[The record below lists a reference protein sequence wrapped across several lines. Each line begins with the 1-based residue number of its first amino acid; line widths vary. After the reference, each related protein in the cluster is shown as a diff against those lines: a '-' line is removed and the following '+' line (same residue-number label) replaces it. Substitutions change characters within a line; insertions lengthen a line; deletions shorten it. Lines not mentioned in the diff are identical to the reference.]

1 MNVTLPNGVVVEN
14 VPDDITQEELKRR
27 VIAGGIATEKDF
39 LSGPEPDFID
49 QIEETI
55 KGVPAGAIN
64 LGELAALGLISPLG
78 EESELEAR
86 QAIQE
91 TAATLRSPFEADP
104 GSEEAVG
111 RKFGEALGS
120 FVGLGATTLIPG
132 VGIPAAV
139 ALAGGAG
146 AGEASERAR
155 AAGASAE
162 ERATSAV
169 LGTAVGLSEL
179 IPINVLGRLR
189 RGLGEDGLKGII
201 QRVKR
206 AAVAGGAEGA
216 QEAAAGV
223 AQNLIEQ
230 GVYNPEQGAFTDTG
244 EAFGYGAGVGGFVQ
258 GILDL
263 ALPKTRGKG
272 VPDSDETS
280 DASVEETLLLGF
292 NPTVVHTNP
301 DGSVERLTREEAE
314 ARDLNFDD
322 IARANEREA
331 QAIEAEIAAE
341 EERLAAIPDYPGQVP
356 EQVPDQVMEDAQAE
370 AEAIAAEQ
378 EAEQQARVAEQ
389 DEAARKMPVV
399 VDQPDTIEVSPEG
412 VAGTRAQQEAATS
425 EARQQQELEE
435 RQREA
440 LGGIPEDIRAV
451 KEEREAR
458 ELREQ
463 EGDLFPAQRMAAERE
478 GLTSAQARGI
488 PESARPPPVVDEK
501 PETPKQ
507 VTKKFFDDLGIAK
520 KADVRQKL
528 QGQKVND
535 ARLREVLTGYANRK
549 STSNKAKT
557 NINQFLATTPEQG
570 RYAQVPQT
578 GQVAFDFRAKPTRR
592 QEAPTQEAPTQEVST
607 QEAPTQ
613 GEPDVID
620 DRGTQQEPSGV
631 SVQPVGETTGGAQ
644 RPVTTTDTT
653 VGPEGTPTLESR
665 GLGSTEQR
673 VGPAISGTTES
684 GDALAKFID
693 ARKLRR
699 TGTTPTQEVAPAPA
713 LAKVKDDAKA
723 KALEAEDAA
732 IDAAKKKEAERVK
745 KAKAAEEKKK
755 KADVAKRRAAKKK
768 AEEQRKADVAK
779 LQGESSFQEA
789 KAERKRRVEK
799 RFNELKTRFA
809 PKNKAE
815 EKNLRNRARREIAEE
830 DSMSLPNVQYNSD
843 LDEALSADAVA
854 MLKEGDLKGAL
865 ESIATTIEN
874 TTLARHAKN
883 LIKYVGDTR
892 IVVVPRK
899 PSDAVSRLYRER
911 LDDNPNVVG
920 LFVFDNRINELNNV
934 ILLDENIGLTPAN
947 VLHEMTHAATYAT
960 IQNKSHPIRNQ
971 LNAIFETVR
980 DSLSDVYGF
989 TNLDEFV
996 AEAYSNP
1003 EFQQKLATIRLK
1015 GDKVTVWQ
1023 KVKNIFGN
1031 FIRMLQGKSKVP
1043 VNSVPADTAVN
1054 RMIDDILAPW
1064 AGSRGAGTLYNKVSM
1079 GRAKEFLNDAVTSIP
1094 AFDKDSEATLTEKL
1108 LGSFPV
1114 SAKRFA
1120 LSLLDLNAIV
1130 RMSSE
1135 RIPRAEDLL
1144 NIIRK
1149 QSGEVNTMLDKA
1161 ETLFK
1166 DVGAWSSNNQEKASA
1181 LTKLMGRSTL
1191 LRVDPSLDATTAR
1204 KRYDNEKFDAWKDMQ
1219 SEWNGLGK
1227 EGQTY
1232 YKRWRTA
1239 YRTMYDDI
1247 VNVLDNRL
1255 KGEGVNAKA
1264 RKTVVN
1270 ELYQKM
1276 ISNGVI
1282 DPYFPLIRQ
1291 GKVWLEY
1298 NAIDPENGNVEY
1310 YLEAFETKAERKKAI
1325 QQIKE
1330 HWTNPEPRY
1339 KSVVEA
1345 QIKAAKQ
1352 NPENKGKS
1360 EAEIIKA
1367 LSKVNSFSDPS
1378 KASYQN
1384 APPASF
1390 VNDVLQ
1396 ILQINKVE
1404 ESTQEDIMRLYLDAL
1419 PERSF
1424 AQSFRNRKDR
1434 RGFMGDVTPTERQVP
1449 AGDMFKAYRDRAYNI
1464 SHQVARVKYGAEINA
1479 FQKMISEERDKL
1491 RKATGVRPEE
1501 ERDLTSLYLDE
1512 LEARAQW
1519 AANPVVQ
1526 NWAKVATGVGF
1537 NATLGLNLSSAM
1549 VNLSQLP
1556 MVTLPYLGGQY
1567 GFREATKAM
1576 GRASKLFMASG
1587 RVRNVDSYG
1596 VEVGKDVQSKQGA
1609 LWSLDNYDFSD
1620 PNLNPEIKRYETLVK
1635 VASEQG
1641 QLNRSIAYDIL
1652 DLGDITN
1659 PMAKINAVTGFF
1671 FHHGE
1676 RMNRQISMAAAYDL
1690 ALNKMKS
1697 DGRKI
1702 DEAARQEAAIEAINV
1717 TEMTN
1722 GGIAAASAPR
1732 FAQDGLGKVVFLFKR
1747 YASAMYFML
1756 GSLAHRSIKGSDKDR
1771 AMARRQL
1778 AGVFGGA
1785 GIVAGI
1791 QGLPL
1796 FGVLAMTHDLFK
1808 EDDEEDFETSVRQY
1822 FGEGMYGGLGNYLF
1836 GVDVA
1841 SRMGLSNLVFRD
1853 RLIEKDQSILWTTA
1867 EMLGGPV
1874 VGTALQVERGFD
1886 QIADGNV
1893 ARGVETAMPAAI
1905 RNVIKSTRFAEEGAK
1920 TQRGDPIVEDI
1931 GPGHIFA
1938 QAVGF
1943 APAEY
1948 TLQLQK
1954 NAQIKKIDRA
1964 VNEERTKLLKKYY
1977 VALRNGDGL
1986 TMSELLDDM
1995 VDFNGRHPIVAITPD
2010 TIKRSMK
2017 QHMRTTSTM
2026 YHGITVSPRRRAEA
2040 LDFVSDY
2047 DQTPNVWYDIAENF

>member
-1 MNVTLPNGVVVEN
+1 MPIYEIEAPDGRIYEIEGPKGATLEQLVNVIREN
-14 VPDDITQEELKRR
+14 EQSETPT
-27 VIAGGIATEKDF
+27 
-39 LSGPEPDFID
+39 GPEPDFID
-49 QIEETI
+49 QIEEMI
-55 KGVPAGAIN
+55 KGVPSGIVG

-91 TAATLRSPFEADP
+91 TAAALRSPFEADP

-162 ERATSAV
+162 ERATSAA
-169 LGTAVGLSEL
+169 LGTVVGLSEL

-189 RGLGEDGLKGII
+189 RGLGDEGLKGIM

-216 QEAAAGV
+216 QEAAAGI
-223 AQNLIEQ
+223 AQNLIEA

-263 ALPKTRGKG
+263 ALPKTRGRG
-272 VPDSDETS
+272 APDPEETS
-280 DASVEETLLLGF
+280 DDSVEETLALGF
-292 NPTVVHTNP
+292 DPAATITFE
-301 DGSVERLTREEAE
+301 DGSTAQVTRSEAE
-314 ARDLNFDD
+314 ELGLDFD
-322 IARANEREA
+322 AVVRANELQAEA
-331 QAIEAEIAAE
+331 IAEDEA
-341 EERLAAIPDYPGQVP
+341 RRAAIPDFPGQ
-356 EQVPDQVMEDAQAE
+356 QVPDQVMEDALAQAE
-370 AEAIAAEQ
+370 VLEATRLAEQ
-378 EAEQQARVAEQ
+378 EA
-389 DEAARKMPVV
+389 AARKMPVV
-399 VDQPDTIEVSPEG
+399 VEQDRTPDSEVLEVSPEG
-412 VAGTRAQQEAATS
+412 EVGAVGTFLTTA
-425 EARQQQELEE
+425 
-435 RQREA
+435 QREELSRREQSA
-440 LGGIPEDIRAV
+440 LDRELDRVPEDIRVA

-458 ELREQ
+458 KFREQ
-463 EGDLFPAQRMAAERE
+463 EGDLFAAERMAAEQE
-478 GLTSAQARGI
+478 GLTAAQRRAI
-488 PESARPPPVVDEK
+488 PESARPAVDEK

-507 VTKKFFDDLGIAK
+507 VTKKFFDDLGIAPS
-520 KADVRQKL
+520 ADIRRQI
-528 QGQKVND
+528 QGEKVND
-535 ARLREVLTGYANRK
+535 AQLREKLVGYANLK
-549 STSNKAKT
+549 STPNKAKT
-557 NINQFLATTPEQG
+557 NINQFLDTTPEEG
-570 RYAQVPQT
+570 RYAQVQQT
-578 GQVAFDFRAKPTRR
+578 GQLVFNFRAKPTPR
-592 QEAPTQEAPTQEVST
+592 QEAPI
-607 QEAPTQ
+607 Q
-613 GEPDVID
+613 GEPDVSD

-631 SVQPVGETTGGAQ
+631 SIPDTGRVAEGELQPASDTAPAVSAEGVTAP
-644 RPVTTTDTT
+644 PV
-653 VGPEGTPTLESR
+653 R
-665 GLGSTEQR
+665 GLGDAGQR
-673 VGPAISGTTES
+673 AGTFAFGTTGL
-684 GDALAKFID
+684 GDTLAKKI
-693 ARKLRR
+693 R
-699 TGTTPTQEVAPAPA
+699 EVREVRV
-713 LAKVKDDAKA
+713 AKEAKKVEDDAKA
-723 KALEAEDAA
+723 KALEAEDRQRAE
-732 IDAAKKKEAERVK
+732 AKKKAAERAKRAKAKEEEVK
-745 KAKAAEEKKK
+745 KVEA
-755 KADVAKRRAAKKK
+755 AKRRAAKKK
-768 AEEQRKADVAK
+768 VEEQRKADVAK
-779 LQGESSFQEA
+779 LQGQSDFEDS
-789 KAERKRRVEK
+789 KAERKRLVEE
-799 RFNELKTRFA
+799 RYNELKTRFA
-809 PKNKAE
+809 PKNEAE
-815 EKNLRNRARREIAEE
+815 EKNLRTRARREIAEE
-830 DSMSLPNVQYNSD
+830 GGMSLFNVQYNPD
-843 LDEALSADAVA
+843 LDEALGADTVA

-865 ESIATTIEN
+865 ESIAKTIED

-883 LIKYVGDTR
+883 LAKYVGDTR
-892 IVVVPRK
+892 IVVVPRS
-899 PSDAVSRLYRER
+899 PSDATGRLYRGR
-911 LDDNPNVVG
+911 LDDEPNSTG
-920 LFVFDNRINELNNV
+920 MFLFDDKIAELNNV
-934 ILLDENIGLTPAN
+934 IVVDETLGLTPAN
-947 VLHEMTHAATYAT
+947 VLHEMTHAATHAT
-960 IQNKSHPIRNQ
+960 IQNKSNPIRNQ

-1023 KVKNIFGN
+1023 KIKNIFGN
-1031 FIRMLQGKSKVP
+1031 FIRRLQGKDTVAIDTI
-1043 VNSVPADTAVN
+1043 PADTTVN

-1064 AGSRGAGTLYNKVSM
+1064 AGSRGAGTLYNRVSM

-1094 AFDKDSEATLTEKL
+1094 AFDKDSEATLKERL
-1108 LGSFPV
+1108 LASFPV
-1114 SAKRFA
+1114 GAKRFA

-1130 RMSSE
+1130 KMSSE
-1135 RIPRAEDLL
+1135 RIPKAKDLL
-1144 NIIRK
+1144 DIIRK

-1161 ETLFK
+1161 EALYK
-1166 DVGAWSSNNQEKASA
+1166 DVGEWSSNNQEKASA

-1191 LRVDPSLDATTAR
+1191 LRVDPSLTKEQA
-1204 KRYDNEKFDAWKDMQ
+1204 KKKYIQKDRNGRILDDEEFKVWESMQ
-1219 SEWNGLGK
+1219 PEWNGLGQ

-1239 YRTMYDDI
+1239 YRSMYDEI
-1247 VNVLDNRL
+1247 VNVLDSRL
-1255 KGEGVNAKA
+1255 KEDGVNPQA
-1264 RKTVVN
+1264 RKTAVN
-1270 ELYQKM
+1270 ELYRKLTD
-1276 ISNGVI
+1276 NGII

-1298 NAIDPENGNVEY
+1298 NAVDPETGNVEY
-1310 YLEAFETKAERKKAI
+1310 YVEAFETKAERKKAMR
-1325 QQIKE
+1325 QIKE
-1330 HWTNPEPRY
+1330 HWTNPEPKY
-1339 KSVVEA
+1339 KSVIEA
-1345 QIKAAKQ
+1345 EIKAAKQ
-1352 NPENKGKS
+1352 NPDNKGKS
-1360 EAEIIKA
+1360 QADIIQSV
-1367 LSKVNSFSDPS
+1367 SKISEFSDIS
-1378 KASYQN
+1378 KASYKN

-1390 VNDVLQ
+1390 VNDVLGVLNSSGASEQ
-1396 ILQINKVE
+1396 
-1404 ESTQEDIMRLYLDAL
+1404 TQEDIMRLYLDAL

-1434 RGFMGDVTPTERQVP
+1434 RGFMGDVTPLDRQVP

-1464 SHQVARVKYGAEINA
+1464 SHQVARVKYGAQINA
-1479 FQKMISEERDKL
+1479 FQAMLNEEKGNL
-1491 RKATGVRPEE
+1491 KRKDIPQEE
-1501 ERDLTSLYLDE
+1501 KALNELYIEE

-1526 NWAKVATGVGF
+1526 NWAKVATGMGF
-1537 NATLGLNLSSAM
+1537 NATLGLNLSSAL

-1587 RVRNVDSYG
+1587 RVRGVDSYG
-1596 VEVGKDVQSKQGA
+1596 VEVGKDIQSKQGA

-1620 PNLNPEIKRYETLVK
+1620 PNLDPEIKRYETLVK

-1756 GSLAHRSIKGSDKDR
+1756 GSLAYRSIKGSDADR

-1785 GIVAGI
+1785 GLVAGI

-1796 FGVLAMTHDLFK
+1796 FGVLAMMHDLFK

-1886 QIADGNV
+1886 QIADGEV
-1893 ARGVETAMPAAI
+1893 ARGIETAMPAAI
-1905 RNVIKSTRFAEEGAK
+1905 RNILKSRRFATEGAE
-1920 TQRGDPIVEDI
+1920 TLRGDPIVEDI

-1943 APAEY
+1943 APADY

-1977 VALRNGDGL
+1977 VALRNADGL
-1986 TMSELLDDM
+1986 TMSEIAKDI
-1995 VDFNGRHPIVAITPD
+1995 VDFNSRHPVVAITPK
-2010 TIKRSMK
+2010 TIRRSMK
-2017 QHMRTTSTM
+2017 QHMRTTAKM

-2040 LDFVSDY
+2040 LDFVSEY
-2047 DQTPNVWYDIAENF
+2047 DETPNVWYDIAENF

>member
-1 MNVTLPNGVVVEN
+1 MNVTLPNGVVVKN

-27 VIAGGIATEKDF
+27 VIAGGIATEEDF

-49 QIEETI
+49 QIEEAI
-55 KGVPAGAIN
+55 KGVPAGAIG

-91 TAATLRSPFEADP
+91 TAAALRSPFEADP

-162 ERATSAV
+162 ERATSAA
-169 LGTAVGLSEL
+169 LGTVVGLSEL

-189 RGLGEDGLKGII
+189 RGLGDEGLKGIM

-216 QEAAAGV
+216 QEAAAGI
-223 AQNLIEQ
+223 AQNLIEA

-263 ALPKTRGKG
+263 ALPKTRGRG
-272 VPDSDETS
+272 APDPEETS
-280 DASVEETLLLGF
+280 DDSVEETLALGF
-292 NPTVVHTNP
+292 EPTVLHTYP
-301 DGSVERLTREEAE
+301 DGSVEELTRDQAE
-314 ARDLNFDD
+314 AQDLNFDD
-322 IARANEREA
+322 IARANELQA

-341 EERLAAIPDYPGQVP
+341 EERIAAIPDFPGQ
-356 EQVPDQVMEDAQAE
+356 QVPDQVIEDALAQAE
-370 AEAIAAEQ
+370 VLEATRLAEQ
-378 EAEQQARVAEQ
+378 EA
-389 DEAARKMPVV
+389 AARKMPVV
-399 VDQPDTIEVSPEG
+399 VEQDRTPDSEVLEVSPEG
-412 VAGTRAQQEAATS
+412 EVGAVGTFLTTA
-425 EARQQQELEE
+425 
-435 RQREA
+435 QREELSRREQSA
-440 LGGIPEDIRAV
+440 LDRDLDRVPENVRAA

-458 ELREQ
+458 EFREQ
-463 EGDLFPAQRMAAERE
+463 EGDLFAAERMAAERQ
-478 GLTSAQARGI
+478 GLTAAQRRAI
-488 PESARPPPVVDEK
+488 PESARPAVDEK

-507 VTKKFFDDLGIAK
+507 VTKKFFDDLGIAPS
-520 KADVRQKL
+520 ADIRRQI
-528 QGQKVND
+528 QGEKVND
-535 ARLREVLTGYANRK
+535 AQLREKLVSYANLK
-549 STSNKAKT
+549 STPNKAKT
-557 NINQFLATTPEQG
+557 NINQFLDTTPEEG

-578 GQVAFDFRAKPTRR
+578 GQLVFNFRAKPTP
-592 QEAPTQEAPTQEVST
+592 QQKV
-607 QEAPTQ
+607 PTQ
-613 GEPDVID
+613 GEPDVSD

-631 SVQPVGETTGGAQ
+631 SVPDTGRVAEGELQPASDTAPAVSAEGVTAP
-644 RPVTTTDTT
+644 PV
-653 VGPEGTPTLESR
+653 R
-665 GLGSTEQR
+665 GLGDAGQR
-673 VGPAISGTTES
+673 AGTVAFGTTGLGS
-684 GDALAKFID
+684 ALANFRSARISRAELQAAKEAAEKATQKID
-693 ARKLRR
+693 AETK
-699 TGTTPTQEVAPAPA
+699 A
-713 LAKVKDDAKA
+713 LA
-723 KALEAEDAA
+723 AEDRQRAE
-732 IDAAKKKEAERVK
+732 AKKKAVER
-745 KAKAAEEKKK
+745 AKRAKVAAEEKRKVD
-755 KADVAKRRAAKKK
+755 AAKRRAAKKK
-768 AEEQRKADVAK
+768 VEEQRKADVAK
-779 LQGESSFQEA
+779 LQGQSDFEDS
-789 KAERKRRVEK
+789 KAERKRLVEE
-799 RFNELKTRFA
+799 RYNELKTRFA
-809 PKNKAE
+809 PKNEAE
-815 EKNLRNRARREIAEE
+815 EKNLRTRARREIAEE
-830 DSMSLPNVQYNSD
+830 GGMSLFNVQYNPD
-843 LDEALSADAVA
+843 LDEALGADTVA

-865 ESIATTIEN
+865 ESIAKTIED

-883 LIKYVGDTR
+883 LAKYVGDTR
-892 IVVVPRK
+892 IVVVPRN
-899 PSDAVSRLYRER
+899 PSDATGRLYRGR
-911 LDDNPNVVG
+911 LDDEPNSTG
-920 LFVFDNRINELNNV
+920 MFLFDDKIAELNNV
-934 ILLDENIGLTPAN
+934 IVVDETLGLTPAN
-947 VLHEMTHAATYAT
+947 VLHEMTHAATHAT
-960 IQNKSHPIRNQ
+960 IQNKSHPVRNQ

-1023 KVKNIFGN
+1023 KIKNIFGN
-1031 FIRMLQGKSKVP
+1031 FIRRLQGKDTVAIDTI
-1043 VNSVPADTAVN
+1043 PADTTVN

-1108 LGSFPV
+1108 LSSVPV

-1135 RIPRAEDLL
+1135 RIPKAKDLL
-1144 NIIRK
+1144 DIIRK

-1161 ETLFK
+1161 ETLYK

-1191 LRVDPSLDATTAR
+1191 LRVDPSLDATAA
-1204 KRYDNEKFDAWKDMQ
+1204 KKKYDAEKFDAWKDMQ
-1219 SEWNGLGK
+1219 SEWNGLGQ

-1239 YRTMYDDI
+1239 YRSMYDDI
-1247 VNVLDNRL
+1247 VNVLDSRL
-1255 KGEGVNAKA
+1255 KEEVVNPQA
-1264 RKTVVN
+1264 RKRVVN
-1270 ELYQKM
+1270 ELYRKLTD
-1276 ISNGVI
+1276 NGII

-1298 NAIDPENGNVEY
+1298 NAVDPETGNVEY
-1310 YLEAFETKAERKKAI
+1310 YVEAFETNAERKKAMR
-1325 QQIKE
+1325 QIRE
-1330 HWTNPEPRY
+1330 HWTNPAPRY

-1352 NPENKGKS
+1352 NPDNKGKS
-1360 EAEIIKA
+1360 QAEIIKG
-1367 LSKVNSFSDPS
+1367 LSRVNQFSDIS
-1378 KASYQN
+1378 KASYKN

-1390 VNDVLQ
+1390 VNDVLKT
-1396 ILQINKVE
+1396 LQANGVAE
-1404 ESTQEDIMRLYLDAL
+1404 NAQEDIMRLYLDAL

-1479 FQKMISEERDKL
+1479 FQTMLNQEKEELGTKGIPQEE
-1491 RKATGVRPEE
+1491 KALNE
-1501 ERDLTSLYLDE
+1501 LYIEE

-1526 NWAKVATGVGF
+1526 NWAKVATGIGF
-1537 NATLGLNLSSAM
+1537 NATLGLNLSSAL

-1587 RVRNVDSYG
+1587 RVRGVDSYG
-1596 VEVGKDVQSKQGA
+1596 VEVGKDIQSKQGA

-1620 PNLNPEIKRYETLVK
+1620 PNLDPEIKRYETLVK

-1732 FAQDGLGKVVFLFKR
+1732 FAQDGPGKVVFLFKR

-1756 GSLAHRSIKGSDKDR
+1756 GSLAYRSIKGSDADR

-1874 VGTALQVERGFD
+1874 IGTALQVERGFD

-1893 ARGVETAMPAAI
+1893 ARGIETAMPAAI
-1905 RNVIKSTRFAEEGAK
+1905 RNVLKSGRFATEGAE
-1920 TQRGDPIVEDI
+1920 TLRGDPIIEDI

-1943 APAEY
+1943 APADY

-1954 NAQIKKIDRA
+1954 NAQVKKIDRA

-1977 VALRNGDGL
+1977 VALRNADGL
-1986 TMSELLDDM
+1986 TMSELLEDM
-1995 VDFNGRHPIVAITPD
+1995 ADFNSRHPTVAITPK

-2017 QHMRTTSTM
+2017 QHMRTTAKM

-2040 LDFVSDY
+2040 LDFVSEY
-2047 DQTPNVWYDIAENF
+2047 DETPNVWYDIAENF

>member
-1 MNVTLPNGVVVEN
+1 
-14 VPDDITQEELKRR
+14 
-27 VIAGGIATEKDF
+27 
-39 LSGPEPDFID
+39 
-49 QIEETI
+49 
-55 KGVPAGAIN
+55 
-64 LGELAALGLISPLG
+64 
-78 EESELEAR
+78 
-86 QAIQE
+86 
-91 TAATLRSPFEADP
+91 
-104 GSEEAVG
+104 
-111 RKFGEALGS
+111 
-120 FVGLGATTLIPG
+120 
-132 VGIPAAV
+132 
-139 ALAGGAG
+139 
-146 AGEASERAR
+146 
-155 AAGASAE
+155 
-162 ERATSAV
+162 
-169 LGTAVGLSEL
+169 
-179 IPINVLGRLR
+179 
-189 RGLGEDGLKGII
+189 
-201 QRVKR
+201 
-206 AAVAGGAEGA
+206 
-216 QEAAAGV
+216 
-223 AQNLIEQ
+223 
-230 GVYNPEQGAFTDTG
+230 FTDTG

-263 ALPKTRGKG
+263 ALPKTRGRG
-272 VPDSDETS
+272 APDPEETS
-280 DASVEETLLLGF
+280 DDSVEETLALGF
-292 NPTVVHTNP
+292 EPTVLHTYP
-301 DGSVERLTREEAE
+301 DGSVEELTRDQAE
-314 ARDLNFDD
+314 AQDLNFDD
-322 IARANEREA
+322 IARANELQA

-341 EERLAAIPDYPGQVP
+341 EERIAAIPDFPGQ
-356 EQVPDQVMEDAQAE
+356 QVPDQVIEDALAQAE
-370 AEAIAAEQ
+370 VLEATRLAEQ
-378 EAEQQARVAEQ
+378 EA
-389 DEAARKMPVV
+389 AARKMPVV
-399 VDQPDTIEVSPEG
+399 VEQDRTPDSEVLEVSPEG
-412 VAGTRAQQEAATS
+412 EVGAVGTFLTTA
-425 EARQQQELEE
+425 
-435 RQREA
+435 QREELSRREQSA
-440 LGGIPEDIRAV
+440 LDRDLDRVPENVRAA

-458 ELREQ
+458 EFREQ
-463 EGDLFPAQRMAAERE
+463 EGDLFAAERMAAERQ
-478 GLTSAQARGI
+478 GLTAAQRRAI
-488 PESARPPPVVDEK
+488 PESARPAVDEK

-507 VTKKFFDDLGIAK
+507 VTKKFFDDLGIAPS
-520 KADVRQKL
+520 ADIRRQI
-528 QGQKVND
+528 QGEKVND
-535 ARLREVLTGYANRK
+535 AQLREKLVSYANLK
-549 STSNKAKT
+549 STPNKAKT
-557 NINQFLATTPEQG
+557 NINQFLDTTPEEG

-578 GQVAFDFRAKPTRR
+578 GQLVFNFRAKPTP
-592 QEAPTQEAPTQEVST
+592 QQKV
-607 QEAPTQ
+607 PTQ
-613 GEPDVID
+613 GEPDVSD

-631 SVQPVGETTGGAQ
+631 SVPDTGRVAEGELQPASDTAPAVSAEGVTAP
-644 RPVTTTDTT
+644 PV
-653 VGPEGTPTLESR
+653 R
-665 GLGSTEQR
+665 GLGDAGQR
-673 VGPAISGTTES
+673 AGTVAFGTTGLGS
-684 GDALAKFID
+684 ALANFRSARISRAELQAAKEAAEKATQKID
-693 ARKLRR
+693 AETK
-699 TGTTPTQEVAPAPA
+699 A
-713 LAKVKDDAKA
+713 LA
-723 KALEAEDAA
+723 AEDRQRAE
-732 IDAAKKKEAERVK
+732 AKKKAVER
-745 KAKAAEEKKK
+745 AKRAKVAAEEKRKVD
-755 KADVAKRRAAKKK
+755 AAKRRAAKKK
-768 AEEQRKADVAK
+768 VEEQRKADVAK
-779 LQGESSFQEA
+779 LQGQSDFEDS
-789 KAERKRRVEK
+789 KAERKRLVEE
-799 RFNELKTRFA
+799 RYNELKTRFA
-809 PKNKAE
+809 PKNEAE
-815 EKNLRNRARREIAEE
+815 EKNLRTRARREIAEE
-830 DSMSLPNVQYNSD
+830 GGMSLFNVQYNPD
-843 LDEALSADAVA
+843 LDEALGADTVA

-865 ESIATTIEN
+865 ESIAKTIED

-883 LIKYVGDTR
+883 LAKYVGDTR
-892 IVVVPRK
+892 IVVVPRN
-899 PSDAVSRLYRER
+899 PSDATGRLYRGR
-911 LDDNPNVVG
+911 LDDEPNSTG
-920 LFVFDNRINELNNV
+920 MFLFDDKIAELNNV
-934 ILLDENIGLTPAN
+934 IVVDETLGLTPAN
-947 VLHEMTHAATYAT
+947 VLHEMTHAATHAT
-960 IQNKSHPIRNQ
+960 IQNKSHPVRNQ

-1023 KVKNIFGN
+1023 KIKNIFGN
-1031 FIRMLQGKSKVP
+1031 FIRRLQGKDTVAIDTI
-1043 VNSVPADTAVN
+1043 PADTTVN

-1108 LGSFPV
+1108 LSSVPV

-1135 RIPRAEDLL
+1135 RIPKAKDLL
-1144 NIIRK
+1144 DIIRK

-1161 ETLFK
+1161 ETLYK

-1191 LRVDPSLDATTAR
+1191 LRVDPSLDATAA
-1204 KRYDNEKFDAWKDMQ
+1204 KKKYDAEKFDAWKDMQ
-1219 SEWNGLGK
+1219 SEWNGLGQ

-1239 YRTMYDDI
+1239 YRSMYDDI
-1247 VNVLDNRL
+1247 VNVLDSRL
-1255 KGEGVNAKA
+1255 KEEVVNPQA
-1264 RKTVVN
+1264 RKRVVN
-1270 ELYQKM
+1270 ELYRKLTD
-1276 ISNGVI
+1276 NGII

-1298 NAIDPENGNVEY
+1298 NAVDPETGNVEY
-1310 YLEAFETKAERKKAI
+1310 YVEAFETNAERKKAMR
-1325 QQIKE
+1325 QIRE
-1330 HWTNPEPRY
+1330 HWTNPAPRY

-1352 NPENKGKS
+1352 NPDNKGKS
-1360 EAEIIKA
+1360 QAEIIKG
-1367 LSKVNSFSDPS
+1367 LSRVNQFSDIS
-1378 KASYQN
+1378 KASYKN

-1390 VNDVLQ
+1390 VNDVLKT
-1396 ILQINKVE
+1396 LQANGVAE
-1404 ESTQEDIMRLYLDAL
+1404 NAQEDIMRLYLDAL

-1479 FQKMISEERDKL
+1479 FQTMLNQEKEELGTKGIPQEE
-1491 RKATGVRPEE
+1491 KALNE
-1501 ERDLTSLYLDE
+1501 LYIEE

-1526 NWAKVATGVGF
+1526 NWAKVATGIGF
-1537 NATLGLNLSSAM
+1537 NATLGLNLSSAL

-1587 RVRNVDSYG
+1587 RVRGVDSYG
-1596 VEVGKDVQSKQGA
+1596 VEVGKDIQSKQGA

-1620 PNLNPEIKRYETLVK
+1620 PNLDPEIKRYETLVK

-1732 FAQDGLGKVVFLFKR
+1732 FAQDGPGKVVFLFKR

-1756 GSLAHRSIKGSDKDR
+1756 GSLAYRSIKGSDADR

-1841 SRMGLSNLVFRD
+1841 SRM
-1853 RLIEKDQSILWTTA
+1853 
-1867 EMLGGPV
+1867 
-1874 VGTALQVERGFD
+1874 
-1886 QIADGNV
+1886 
-1893 ARGVETAMPAAI
+1893 
-1905 RNVIKSTRFAEEGAK
+1905 
-1920 TQRGDPIVEDI
+1920 
-1931 GPGHIFA
+1931 
-1938 QAVGF
+1938 
-1943 APAEY
+1943 
-1948 TLQLQK
+1948 
-1954 NAQIKKIDRA
+1954 
-1964 VNEERTKLLKKYY
+1964 
-1977 VALRNGDGL
+1977 
-1986 TMSELLDDM
+1986 
-1995 VDFNGRHPIVAITPD
+1995 
-2010 TIKRSMK
+2010 
-2017 QHMRTTSTM
+2017 
-2026 YHGITVSPRRRAEA
+2026 
-2040 LDFVSDY
+2040 
-2047 DQTPNVWYDIAENF
+2047 

>member
-1 MNVTLPNGVVVEN
+1 MATIRELGEALVKADRAGDVEGAQILANEIRRLQGVSE
-14 VPDDITQEELKRR
+14 PKL
-27 VIAGGIATEKDF
+27 
-39 LSGPEPDFID
+39 PEPDFID
-49 QIEETI
+49 QIEEAI
-55 KGVPAGAIN
+55 KGVPAGAIG

-91 TAATLRSPFEADP
+91 TAAALRSPFEADP

-120 FVGLGATTLIPG
+120 FVPLVATGFIPG
-132 VGIPAAV
+132 VGLPAVGAI
-139 ALAGGAG
+139 AAGAG

-155 AAGASAE
+155 AADASAG
-162 ERATSAV
+162 ERAAATALGAV
-169 LGTAVGLSEL
+169 VGLSEL
-179 IPINVLGRLR
+179 LPVDRIVKLR
-189 RGLGEDGLKGII
+189 RAIGADGLKGVLE
-201 QRVKR
+201 RVKR
-206 AAVAGGAEGA
+206 AGVAGGVEGA
-216 QEAAAGV
+216 QEAAAGI
-223 AQNLIEQ
+223 AQNLIEA

-263 ALPKTRGKG
+263 ALPRTRGKE
-272 VPDSDETS
+272 PPKSDETS
-280 DASVEETLLLGF
+280 DASVEETLALGF
-292 NPTVVHTNP
+292 DPAATITFE
-301 DGSVERLTREEAE
+301 DGSTAQVTRSEAE
-314 ARDLNFDD
+314 ELGLDFD
-322 IARANEREA
+322 AVVRANELQAEA
-331 QAIEAEIAAE
+331 IAE
-341 EERLAAIPDYPGQVP
+341 EEARRAAIPDFPGQ
-356 EQVPDQVMEDAQAE
+356 QVPDQVMEDALAQAAALQADREGEE
-370 AEAIAAEQ
+370 AARLSEQ
-378 EAEQQARVAEQ
+378 I
-389 DEAARKMPVV
+389 EAARKMPVV
-399 VDQPDTIEVSPEG
+399 VEQPDTLEVSPEG
-412 VAGTRAQQEAATS
+412 VAGTRAQQEAIADAARQEQVR
-425 EARQQQELEE
+425 EAR
-435 RQREA
+435 RREA
-440 LGGIPEDIRAV
+440 LGAIPDDISGA
-451 KEEREAR
+451 KGERESR
-458 ELREQ
+458 EFREQ
-463 EGDLFPAQRMAAERE
+463 EGDLFAAERMAAERE
-478 GLTSAQARGI
+478 GLTAAQRRAI
-488 PESARPPPVVDEK
+488 PESARPAVDEK

-507 VTKKFFDDLGIAK
+507 VTKKFFDDLGIAPS
-520 KADVRQKL
+520 ADIRRQI
-528 QGQKVND
+528 QGEKVND
-535 ARLREVLTGYANRK
+535 AQLREKLVGYANLK
-549 STSNKAKT
+549 STPNKAKT
-557 NINQFLATTPEQG
+557 SINQFLATTREQG
-570 RYAQVPQT
+570 RYVQVPET
-578 GQVAFDFRAKPTRR
+578 GQIAFNFRAKPKRR
-592 QEAPTQEAPTQEVST
+592 EQVDVS
-607 QEAPTQ
+607 
-613 GEPDVID
+613 D

-631 SVQPVGETTGGAQ
+631 SVSDTRRVAKGQSQPDSDAAAAISAEGVTAP
-644 RPVTTTDTT
+644 PV
-653 VGPEGTPTLESR
+653 R
-665 GLGSTEQR
+665 GLGDAGQR
-673 VGPAISGTTES
+673 AGTFAFGTTGS
-684 GDALAKFID
+684 RDPLADFIK
-693 ARKLRR
+693 ARGVRQA
-699 TGTTPTQEVAPAPA
+699 GATQEVTPTPAPV
-713 LAKVKDDAKA
+713 KVKDDAKA

-732 IDAAKKKEAERVK
+732 RAEAKKKAAERAKRAKAKEEEVK
-745 KAKAAEEKKK
+745 KVEA
-755 KADVAKRRAAKKK
+755 AKRRAAKKK
-768 AEEQRKADVAK
+768 VEEQRKADVAK
-779 LQGESSFQEA
+779 LQGQSDFEDS
-789 KAERKRRVEK
+789 KAERKRLVEE
-799 RFNELKTRFA
+799 RYNELKTRFA
-809 PKNKAE
+809 PKNEAE
-815 EKNLRNRARREIAEE
+815 EKNLRTRARREIAEE
-830 DSMSLPNVQYNSD
+830 GGMSLFNVQYNPD
-843 LDEALSADAVA
+843 LDEALGADTVA

-865 ESIATTIEN
+865 ESIAKTIQD

-883 LIKYVGDTR
+883 LVKYVGDTR
-892 IVVVPRK
+892 IVVVPRS
-899 PSDAVSRLYRER
+899 PSDATGRLYRGR
-911 LDDNPNVVG
+911 LDDEPNSTG
-920 LFVFDNRINELNNV
+920 MFLFDDKIAELNNV
-934 ILLDENIGLTPAN
+934 IVVDETLGLTPAN
-947 VLHEMTHAATYAT
+947 ILHEMTHAATHAT
-960 IQNKSHPIRNQ
+960 IQNKSNPIRNQ

-1023 KVKNIFGN
+1023 KIKNIFGN
-1031 FIRMLQGKSKVP
+1031 FIRRLQGKDTVEIDTI
-1043 VNSVPADTAVN
+1043 PADTTVN

-1064 AGSRGAGTLYNKVSM
+1064 AGSRGAGTLYNRVSM
-1079 GRAKEFLNDAVTSIP
+1079 GRAREFLNDAVTSIP
-1094 AFDKDSEATLTEKL
+1094 AFDKDSEATLKERL
-1108 LGSFPV
+1108 LASFPV
-1114 SAKRFA
+1114 GAKRFA

-1130 RMSSE
+1130 KMSSE
-1135 RIPRAEDLL
+1135 RIPKAKDLL
-1144 NIIRK
+1144 DIIRK

-1161 ETLFK
+1161 EALYK

-1191 LRVDPSLDATTAR
+1191 LRVDPSLDATAA
-1204 KRYDNEKFDAWKDMQ
+1204 KKKYDAEKFDAWKDMQ
-1219 SEWNGLGK
+1219 SEWNGLGQ

-1239 YRTMYDDI
+1239 YRSMYDDI
-1247 VNVLDNRL
+1247 VNVLDSRL
-1255 KGEGVNAKA
+1255 KEEVVNPQA
-1264 RKTVVN
+1264 RKRVVN
-1270 ELYQKM
+1270 ELYRKLTD
-1276 ISNGVI
+1276 NGII

-1298 NAIDPENGNVEY
+1298 NAVDPETGNVEY
-1310 YLEAFETKAERKKAI
+1310 YVEAFETNAERKKAMR
-1325 QQIKE
+1325 QIRE
-1330 HWTNPEPRY
+1330 HWTNPAPRY

-1352 NPENKGKS
+1352 NPNNKGKS
-1360 EAEIIKA
+1360 QAEIIKG
-1367 LSKVNSFSDPS
+1367 LSRVNQFSDIS
-1378 KASYQN
+1378 KASYKN

-1390 VNDVLQ
+1390 VNDVLKT
-1396 ILQINKVE
+1396 LQANGVKE
-1404 ESTQEDIMRLYLDAL
+1404 TAQEDIMRLYLDAL

-1464 SHQVARVKYGAEINA
+1464 SHQVARVKYGAQINA
-1479 FQKMISEERDKL
+1479 FQAMLNQEKEALDTKDIPQEE
-1491 RKATGVRPEE
+1491 KA
-1501 ERDLTSLYLDE
+1501 LNQLYIEE

-1526 NWAKVATGVGF
+1526 NWAKVATGIGF
-1537 NATLGLNLSSAM
+1537 NATLGLNLSSAL

-1567 GFREATKAM
+1567 GFVEATKAM

-1587 RVRNVDSYG
+1587 RERGVDSYG
-1596 VEVGKDVQSKQGA
+1596 VEVGKDIQSKQGA

-1620 PNLNPEIKRYETLVK
+1620 PNLDPEIKRYETLVK

-1732 FAQDGLGKVVFLFKR
+1732 FAQDGPGKVVFLFKR

-1756 GSLAHRSIKGSDKDR
+1756 GSLAYRSIKGSDTDR

-1785 GIVAGI
+1785 GLVAGI

-1796 FGVLAMTHDLFK
+1796 FGVLAMMHDLFK

-1886 QIADGNV
+1886 QIADGEV

-1905 RNVIKSTRFAEEGAK
+1905 RNVLKSARFADEGAK
-1920 TQRGDPIVEDI
+1920 TLRGDPIIEDI

-1943 APAEY
+1943 APADY

-1954 NAQIKKIDRA
+1954 NAQVKKIDRA

-1977 VALRNGDGL
+1977 VALRNADGL
-1986 TMSELLDDM
+1986 TMSELLKDI
-1995 VDFNGRHPIVAITPD
+1995 VKFNRRHPTVSITPD
-2010 TIKRSMK
+2010 TIMRSMK

-2040 LDFVSDY
+2040 LDFVSEY
-2047 DQTPNVWYDIAENF
+2047 DETPNIWYDIAENF